1 MNISEPNDKVFKDI
15 RYQNYGKL
23 EDIFVE
29 KAKFLDGIIKGSTF
43 NDNKYDI
50 NLIGD

>member
-15 RYQNYGKL
+15 KYRNYGNL
-23 EDIFVE
+23 GDIVNE
-29 KAKFLDGIIKGSTF
+29 KVKFLADVIDGRAI

-50 NLIGD
+50 NVIGD